1 MKCAAGDILA
11 FWSLTALITTKI
23 ARTGILKDED
33 KTHGLCVITHRA
45 NWAIITMVLSRL
57 KNMAPGL
64 GLEAFA
70 KKFSH

>member
-1 MKCAAGDILA
+1 MSRVMLAILV
-11 FWSLTALITTKI
+11 FNCIDYNKDCPEW
-23 ARTGILKDED
+23 ILKDND

-45 NWAIITMVLSRL
+45 NWAIIAMVLSRL